1 MTDRSPGRS
10 REVSLCTATGENF
23 VAPQRLRCPLPSH
36 ECRQS
41 LPDPPDPPYE
51 GGDSG
56 WSPLNNSKAWR
67 IRRLA
72 GATARLHWRSLLSQ
86 TVKHFFPPLRKAG
99 PRGSPRARRGFP
111 VSEINAGAFGCGR
124 RTGQALCG
132 LFLPQRAQR
141 SQRRETERSASC
153 ASKRISVRFCG
164 SFCA

>member
-1 MTDRSPGRS
+1 MRSLSALQPVRILS
-10 REVSLCTATGENF
+10 RRKDC
-23 VAPQRLRCPLPSH
+23 VAHYRVTNVGSPFQT
-36 ECRQS
+36 
-41 LPDPPDPPYE
+41 PPDPPYE